1 MPLPTHTPPLS
12 PLKRTLLA
20 AAAVLV
26 FVLIYAA
33 STIATFPYPEWPALA
48 QRCSMSVTVVSTH
61 DAGATQTRIEATTD
75 RGETI
80 EVKGSSGPAPGE
92 QITVWRS
99 TGPDGRFAYEM
110 IDGIPPMRK

>member
-1 MPLPTHTPPLS
+1 MPPTPPFS
-12 PLKRTLLA
+12 PLKPILIA
-20 AAAVLV
+20 ATAVLILV
-26 FVLIYAA
+26 AAYAA
-33 STIATFPYPEWPALA
+33 YTIATFPYADLSSLV
-48 QRCSMSVTVVSTH
+48 RGCSMSVTVVSTH
-61 DAGATQTRIEATTD
+61 EAGATQTRIEATTD

-80 EVKGSSGPAPGE
+80 EVKGSSRPAPGE